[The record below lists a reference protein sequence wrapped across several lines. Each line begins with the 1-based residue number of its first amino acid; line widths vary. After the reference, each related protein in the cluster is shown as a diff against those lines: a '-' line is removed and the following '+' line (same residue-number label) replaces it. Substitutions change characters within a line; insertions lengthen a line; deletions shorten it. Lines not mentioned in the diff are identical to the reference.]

1 MATLVVIKY
10 PQTDGLAIEGFGVT
24 TTVIMTQAWTHWEFV
39 KGPQPFLAA
48 MAGKKALPS
57 IKSLSCAQVFSYLTH
72 NHNLNR
78 NLNLFLNKKMKI
90 TIKIMIKI
98 MSRNQNGILPPQK
111 LGRQKFGHRKSAFGN
126 PAAGDARSRFDPG
139 FA

>member
-1 MATLVVIKY
+1 
-10 PQTDGLAIEGFGVT
+10 
-24 TTVIMTQAWTHWEFV
+24 MTQALIHWEFV

-90 TIKIMIKI
+90 
-98 MSRNQNGILPPQK
+98 MSRNQNGILP
-111 LGRQKFGHRKSAFGN
+111 KSTLMS
-126 PAAGDARSRFDPG
+126 RSMRLES
-139 FA
+139 